1 MPMLEPAD
9 TGVRLPK
16 VKLRIVIWC
25 CIFVAMKYWPNPSHK
40 VATTVAGPPVWNPN
54 KTKCKSMSLTECQ
67 ALLDKSLPHSENSR
81 RRWTVQ
87 AIGGNY
93 IFFALMSDNTVD
105 EDGNLRFHGYPD
117 DKIPPKVRR
126 QLLAQ
131 EGVSASLEQK
141 NNRDSR

>member
-1 MPMLEPAD
+1 VLHFRGDEVLAKPIPQGCHNSGWATRMEPQ
-9 TGVRLPK
+9 
-16 VKLRIVIWC
+16 
-25 CIFVAMKYWPNPSHK
+25 
-40 VATTVAGPPVWNPN
+40 

-81 RRWTVQ
+81 RGWTVQ

-105 EDGNLRFHGYPD
+105 EDGNHRFHGYPD

-131 EGVSASLEQK
+131 EGVSASLEQN